1 MARTVQDLIDSLQKV
16 EDKSQVYVG
25 DVWLAEDFSYESD
38 SAEELLFTPEEL
50 AEVADSRFVEKS
62 MGYFYDEVLE
72 LLIDSREVV

>member
-50 AEVADSRFVEKS
+50 AEVADSRFVDKS

-72 LLIDSREVV
+72 LLIDNKEVA